1 MYEGPIATT
10 VVPGTRA
17 ERRFRAVAA
26 AILVGS
32 VAALVVN
39 TLPVFLTVIARTR
52 GFDELETGL
61 IAFVD
66 MGGIAV
72 GTMICAL
79 RPALVRRLGRSR
91 LALLGLVILVVGN
104 VLACVVQPFSEF
116 LLTRA
121 LAGVGAGMAEAVTY
135 AVLAEG
141 DGARDLALFNIL
153 QLATGW
159 LGVPLLPSLARRFGV
174 AGLFGAIACLA
185 LLAIP
190 LCRLLSRP
198 RSLELPAGRAP
209 AVLQEKVSPLGWMA
223 ILATFL
229 YFCSSGGLY
238 AYLAFMGVAWGGAQ
252 STVEADL
259 STILFATMM
268 GGVVAALLGSRFG
281 FRYPLYTGYLVQ
293 MTAIALLMTLQPV
306 DHFLALGCLFGF
318 GWNIVSPYQ
327 FEAVTKIDGSSSAAM
342 LVNAATLGGLA
353 VGPAIAGYL
362 ATADFLRTNAF
373 NLTAG
378 VASLAM
384 IVAALRL
391 HDLKARRLASYS

>member
-1 MYEGPIATT
+1 
-10 VVPGTRA
+10 
-17 ERRFRAVAA
+17 VAA

-52 GFDELETGL
+52 GFDERETGL

-72 GTMICAL
+72 GTMMCAL
-79 RPALVRRLGRSR
+79 QPALVRRLGRPR
-91 LALLGLVILVVGN
+91 LALLGLLILLGAN
-104 VLACVVQPFSEF
+104 VLASVVRPFPE
-116 LLTRA
+116 LLLARA
-121 LAGVGAGMAEAVTY
+121 LAGVGAGLTEAVTY
-135 AVLAEG
+135 AILAEG

-159 LGVPLLPSLARRFGV
+159 LGVPLLPPLAQRFGV

-185 LLAIP
+185 VLVMP
-190 LCRLLSRP
+190 LCRLLSRDHSAEP
-198 RSLELPAGRAP
+198 PAGRVDAP
-209 AVLQEKVSPLGWMA
+209 VGERVSPLGWMA
-223 ILATFL
+223 ILSTFL
-229 YFCSSGGLY
+229 YFSSSGGLY

-252 STVEADL
+252 ATVEADL

-268 GGVVAALLGSRFG
+268 GGVLAAFLGSRFG
-281 FRYPLYTGYLVQ
+281 FRRPLYMGYLVQ
-293 MTAIALLMTLQPV
+293 MTAMALLMTLRPV
-306 DHFLALGCLFGF
+306 DHFLVLGCLFGF
-318 GWNIVSPYQ
+318 GWNIVGPYQ

-362 ATADFLRTNAF
+362 ATADFLHTNVF

-378 VASLAM
+378 LVSLAM
-384 IVAALRL
+384 IVTALRL
-391 HDLKARRLASYS
+391 HSVKGTAAR